1 MEAGTMAPPKEE
13 LDREDIPH
21 DDDMPA
27 DDGTKGGEEEPGEES
42 VSGRP
47 EPGVEIA
54 GADQLTLIAGGEEP
68 TGGSIRF
75 VGGSIELKD
84 RQFKKGDVVEF
95 AIRARVRSVEFVDE
109 HDDNT
114 GNIVK
119 TTRRHKATIIGAEE
133 LGE

>member
-1 MEAGTMAPPKEE
+1 MEAATAAPPAAAEE
-13 LDREDIPH
+13 EFD
-21 DDDMPA
+21 PA
-27 DDGTKGGEEEPGEES
+27 EAEGLEDDGTKGGEEEPGEES